1 MGMSIPS
8 AGIAMPVATTPGPAD
23 GDCTPGPADG
33 DWSDAGDPDGSSG
46 GEAAAVN
53 EGPETADSVGRG
65 TGAGVGLPVEL
76 HPPAI
81 TRRITSVAIRG
92 RCVLG
97 LMDPALRLL
106 IPRAQGPLCPP
117 SFTAFPRTK
126 AHRAS
131 LVLDLL
137 RGRAAELAR
146 RGARSADIR
155 SLPLT
160 RSWQKGDAPRSVQTV
175 LRRCLADPTHP

>member
-33 DWSDAGDPDGSSG
+33 DWADAGEPDGSSG

-65 TGAGVGLPVEL
+65 TGAGVGLPAEL

-81 TRRITSVAIRG
+81 TRRITSVAIHG

-106 IPRAQGPLCPP
+106 IPRTQG
-117 SFTAFPRTK
+117 
-126 AHRAS
+126 
-131 LVLDLL
+131 
-137 RGRAAELAR
+137 
-146 RGARSADIR
+146 
-155 SLPLT
+155 SLPL
-160 RSWQKGDAPRSVQTV
+160 RSSTALPCTNAHEAQPSNARRASGVRRFLEVAA
-175 LRRCLADPTHP
+175 LRYHLHSLSLIHISE

>member
-65 TGAGVGLPVEL
+65 TGAGVGLPAEL

-106 IPRAQGPLCPP
+106 IPRTQGSLPLR
-117 SFTAFPRTK
+117 SSTALPRTK
-126 AHRAS
+126 LMRRS
-131 LVLDLL
+131 
-137 RGRAAELAR
+137 RGWQ
-146 RGARSADIR
+146 GAR
-155 SLPLT
+155 
-160 RSWQKGDAPRSVQTV
+160 GV
-175 LRRCLADPTHP
+175 RRFR